1 MDRHERTA
9 LYVPLFSILQSH
21 TAFLFLFATS
31 FEFSRRMGNSGPRLT
46 GAGPQIADN
55 LGSGRSEG
63 PVLATVDA
71 EMVISDVFT
80 HRSAFGFDFMV
91 LYACLI

>member
-1 MDRHERTA
+1 MDRHKRTI
-9 LYVPLFSILQSH
+9 LDLPLFFILQSH

-55 LGSGRSEG
+55 LGSGRSQG
-63 PVLATVDA
+63 PVLATFGA
-71 EMVISDVFT
+71 EMVLSDSFN
-80 HRSAFGFDFMV
+80 S
-91 LYACLI
+91 